1 MAFQP
6 AAQPVEITDLA
17 VMHEAPAAR
26 FKRVAVR
33 PAGKPAGGSTHMRK
47 KKARAYLPRQT
58 AEVLIG
64 PGGKNI
70 PVKARLAAMPIPSN
84 AKAVTIGAGLGLMR
98 IMALRHERMTGRRY
112 NCLPD
117 RFQVRDKRPNDT
129 FSIRFQ
135 DDLPDRLCRTNHSKF
150 MNFRAP
156 SGLSGPYYASAHI
169 AGER

>member
-1 MAFQP
+1 
-6 AAQPVEITDLA
+6 
-17 VMHEAPAAR
+17 
-26 FKRVAVR
+26 
-33 PAGKPAGGSTHMRK
+33 MRK

-112 NCLPD
+112 NV
-117 RFQVRDKRPNDT
+117 FQIGFRSEISGPTTHFRSGSKMT
-129 FSIRFQ
+129 
-135 DDLPDRLCRTNHSKF
+135 CRTD
-150 MNFRAP
+150 
-156 SGLSGPYYASAHI
+156 YAGQIIPNS
-169 AGER
+169 